1 MEDEE
6 ELGHPETVGGVPD
19 LVEVALLPPFNGFSP
34 KAFGVVRA
42 DGLFAGG
49 VSVRC
54 GLLTH

>member
-1 MEDEE
+1 M
-6 ELGHPETVGGVPD
+6 PD
-19 LVEVALLPPFNGFSP
+19 LVEVALSPPFNGFSP

-49 VSVRC
+49 VSVRY